1 MKKMG
6 KEVFTKVM
14 HHNFG
19 QLAAGVTETTSVEF
33 LAPENMYI
41 IGCAFGKTENAG
53 GGQGIFVLQRSGTYR
68 ELASYVDASEMESDD
83 FPLFVWR
90 NSANDVE
97 EIPADASSFQTL
109 PDGSYFFLEKGER
122 IYVHVSVKNASAAG
136 NFYFAADCILYY
148 TKTKP

>member
-1 MKKMG
+1 MKIG

-19 QLAAGVTETTSVEF
+19 QLGPGVTATKSLEF
-33 LAPENMYI
+33 LAPENMHI

-68 ELASYVDASEMESDD
+68 ELGSYELASEMESDD
-83 FPLFVWR
+83 FPLFAWR

-109 PDGSYFFLEKGER
+109 PDGSYFYLEKGER
-122 IYVHVSVKNASAAG
+122 IYVHISVKNASAAG
-136 NFYFAADCILYY
+136 NYFFAADCILYY